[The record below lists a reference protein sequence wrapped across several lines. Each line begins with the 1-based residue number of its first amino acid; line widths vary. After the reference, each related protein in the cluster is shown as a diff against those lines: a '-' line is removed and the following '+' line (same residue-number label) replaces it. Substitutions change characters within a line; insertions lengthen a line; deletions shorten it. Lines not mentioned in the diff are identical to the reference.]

1 MTVFDVKQAILGY
14 GYSRDL
20 ANNDELFYT
29 VLNLSIQEINRL
41 RPRTER
47 LVIAH
52 EPVKAIA
59 TYPDTTLIKQEEPV
73 THTVKARSVSFEVS
87 GTGAVE
93 VTAEKKVE
101 DKYVPVDA
109 WLDGDTNKT
118 RDNWTQLNGWRRITV
133 TAAEDA
139 YISLKLTTNDT
150 STVGYIRSLAFYD
163 VAVISHLPS
172 DKTVTYDLALMQ
184 ERFAR
189 VVLPIMKDGVEL
201 SSSAYSLYGNRLS
214 IPVDATGTYEVTC
227 EVFPA
232 RVSEADDHTTIPLD
246 ADLAELLPLLVASQV
261 WIDDEPEKALL
272 YEKRYQRA
280 AAMIRP
286 TERVTHFTDR
296 RGWT

>member
-59 TYPDTTLIKQEEPV
+59 TYPDTALIKQEEPV

-93 VTAEKKVE
+93 VSAEKKVE
-101 DKYVPVDA
+101 DEYVPVDV
-109 WLDGDTNKT
+109 WLDGDTQKS
-118 RDNWTQLNGWRRITV
+118 RDNWSQLTGWRRITV

-172 DKTVTYDLALMQ
+172 DKTVTYDLSLML
-184 ERFAR
+184 ERFSR
-189 VVLPIMKDGVEL
+189 VVLPIAKDGVEL

-227 EVFPA
+227 EVFPS
-232 RVSEADDHTTIPLD
+232 RVSEGDDGTPIPLD